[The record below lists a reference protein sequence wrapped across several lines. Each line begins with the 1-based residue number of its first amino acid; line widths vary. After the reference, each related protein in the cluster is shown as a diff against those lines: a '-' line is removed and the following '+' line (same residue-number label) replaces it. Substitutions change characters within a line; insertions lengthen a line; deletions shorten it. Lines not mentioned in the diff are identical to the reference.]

1 MLIFVFLFSKMIFLL
16 QSSEWQW
23 RLKNMNGERAV
34 NDSWAH
40 TELNIRKRW
49 LLSKQSA
56 RTEQSR
62 EQKLW
67 MMNAG
72 WVNGEHTLS
81 TRWIDTEQTL
91 RKHKKGTRTVSRNIE
106 IEYTVCKKYKVCAF
120 VYNSYMYNE
129 YLHII
134 LKQIHFLDWKTLKT
148 CSWPL
153 TTREISCDGIFLVGK
168 VVWTAVCET
177 AAPCDMP
184 ASLWLMT
191 KQHPKKRISC
201 IAIGSQSLKSE
212 INILVLV

>member
-23 RLKNMNGERAV
+23 RLKNMNGDRARV

-40 TELNIRKRW
+40 TELNISKRW
-49 LLSKQSA
+49 LLSKQLA

-81 TRWIDTEQTL
+81 TRWIDTEQTV

-106 IEYTVCKKYKVCAF
+106 IECWNWTL
-120 VYNSYMYNE
+120 NIE
-129 YLHII
+129 H
-134 LKQIHFLDWKTLKT
+134 WTLKLNTLSVKNIKYVHLSTIHT
-148 CSWPL
+148 C
-153 TTREISCDGIFLVGK
+153 I
-168 VVWTAVCET
+168 
-177 AAPCDMP
+177 M
-184 ASLWLMT
+184 
-191 KQHPKKRISC
+191 
-201 IAIGSQSLKSE
+201 
-212 INILVLV
+212 NIYT

>member
-1 MLIFVFLFSKMIFLL
+1 M
-16 QSSEWQW
+16 
-23 RLKNMNGERAV
+23 
-34 NDSWAH
+34 
-40 TELNIRKRW
+40 
-49 LLSKQSA
+49 LSKWWGNITRGRGQYQG
-56 RTEQSR
+56 TL
-62 EQKLW
+62 KL
-67 MMNAG
+67 N
-72 WVNGEHTLS
+72 TLS
-81 TRWIDTEQTL
+81 V
-91 RKHKKGTRTVSRNIE
+91 KNI
-106 IEYTVCKKYKVCAF
+106 KYVHAF

-134 LKQIHFLDWKTLKT
+134 IKQIHFLDWKTLKT

-153 TTREISCDGIFLVGK
+153 TTRKISCDGIFLVGK
-168 VVWTAVCET
+168 VVWTGVCET

>member
-81 TRWIDTEQTL
+81 TRWIDTEQTV

-134 LKQIHFLDWKTLKT
+134 LKQIH
-148 CSWPL
+148 
-153 TTREISCDGIFLVGK
+153 
-168 VVWTAVCET
+168 
-177 AAPCDMP
+177 
-184 ASLWLMT
+184 
-191 KQHPKKRISC
+191 
-201 IAIGSQSLKSE
+201 SLKLKNFKNLFMTTYHQRD
-212 INILVLV
+212 IVWRNLFGW

>member
-1 MLIFVFLFSKMIFLL
+1 MVSEQWKIVELILNLI
-16 QSSEWQW
+16 
-23 RLKNMNGERAV
+23 
-34 NDSWAH
+34 
-40 TELNIRKRW
+40 NIRKRW

-56 RTEQSR
+56 QTDQSR

-81 TRWIDTEQTL
+81 TRWIDAEQMV
-91 RKHKKGTRTVSRNIE
+91 RKHNKGTRTVSRNIE
-106 IEYTVCKKYKVCAF
+106 IEYTVCACAF

-153 TTREISCDGIFLVGK
+153 TTRKISCDGIFLVGK
-168 VVWTAVCET
+168 VVWTGVCET